1 MKRWSR
7 LAAATSAVATVAV
20 LPASA
25 SALTKT
31 VSAGPPQSAQ
41 GQAVHQLGK
50 KFLQHYSPEVTQF
63 FRKRITINQGDSVK
77 FVFGGFHTI
86 DLPGPS
92 NEDLP
97 YILRG
102 KTVHGVKDPAGKL
115 FWFNGREPSLGLN
128 PALFAPIGT
137 ATYDGSSRV
146 DSGLP
151 AGNGPPKPF
160 TVSFTKPGVY
170 KYFCDIHPGMV
181 GYVVVKPTGHSI
193 PSAAQDKAT
202 VQKQVNT
209 DIAALKKVAKRKI
222 PHDQISVGDSDGK
235 GDEFLAMV
243 PDVLKVKK
251 GTVVK
256 FAMAP
261 GSNEIHT
268 ATFGPV
274 RFLKKLSNAFFG
286 PPRATQEGAYP
297 SSPKQPIPESPGS
310 HGNGFANVGLIDTDS
325 GTKFIPASGKI
336 EFLAPGVYH
345 FICLI
350 HNNMHGTIIVTK

>member
-1 MKRWSR
+1 M
-7 LAAATSAVATVAV
+7 
-20 LPASA
+20 
-25 SALTKT
+25 
-31 VSAGPPQSAQ
+31 

-50 KFLQHYSPEVTQF
+50 KFLQRYSPEVTQF
-63 FRKRITINQGDSVK
+63 FQKRITINQGDSVK

-97 YILRG
+97 LILRG

-115 FWFNGREPSLGLN
+115 FWFNGREPSLRLN

-137 ATYDGSSRV
+137 PTYDGSSRV

-160 TVSFTKPGVY
+160 TVSFSKPGVY

-202 VQKQVNT
+202 VRKQVNT

-243 PDVLKVKK
+243 PDLLKVKK

-261 GSNEIHT
+261 GSSETHT
-268 ATFGPV
+268 ATFGPKT
-274 RFLKKLSNAFFG
+274 FLKKLSNAFLG
-286 PPRATQEGAYP
+286 APGATQEGAYP
-297 SSPKQPIPESPGS
+297 SSAKAPVPLSEHS
-310 HGNGFANVGLIDTDS
+310 HGNGFGNVGLIDTDS

-336 EFLAPGVYH
+336 KFLAPGVYH